1 MNFTSGISIKKL
13 WSDAPFTTIMA
24 LINVLIFLIQV
35 IFEQMKG
42 YPYIETLGAI
52 QKTLVFE
59 YGEYYRIFT
68 SAFLHAD
75 ILHLL
80 FNVGFGLLIITSF
93 LERKLGTLRTV
104 IIYFTTLLL
113 SGLAVAGLSP
123 VNIWTLGA
131 SGAIFGVLGAMLW
144 MSFFRRDLLTDHDI
158 RSIRTLIIYN
168 VVITLLISNISNIGH
183 FSGLVAGFLVAF
195 LFIPRDKAE
204 YEIYH

>member
-123 VNIWTLGA
+123 VNVWTLGA

-168 VVITLLISNISNIGH
+168 VVITLLISNISNVGH

-195 LFIPRDKAE
+195 LLIPRDKAE